1 MPSMPPASPTKL
13 WRNLT
18 PLHVLVYG
26 VTGWQV
32 SRSLVIHENFLFNV
46 LLLQYWV
53 RHAHAQSGTRAL
65 HGLSVVFSAPMND
78 ER

>member
-32 SRSLVIHENFLFNV
+32 TRSTFNV

-53 RHAHAQSGTRAL
+53 RHAHAQSGTREL
-65 HGLSVVFSAPMND
+65 HGLSVVFPVPMND

>member
-1 MPSMPPASPTKL
+1 VAVLYSQVIAIKLPNLGLRKHHLHRSTMPSMPPASPTKL

-32 SRSLVIHENFLFNV
+32 TRPRFTR
-46 LLLQYWV
+46 Y
-53 RHAHAQSGTRAL
+53 SGP
-65 HGLSVVFSAPMND
+65 F
-78 ER
+78 

>member
-1 MPSMPPASPTKL
+1 MPPASPTKL

-18 PLHVLVYG
+18 PLLLVYG

-32 SRSLVIHENFLFNV
+32 TRSLVIRGHFDENFLFNV
-46 LLLQYWV
+46 LHIQYWV
-53 RHAHAQSGTRAL
+53 RHAHAQSDTRAL
-65 HGLSVVFSAPMND
+65 HGLSVVFPVPMND